1 MSKIAKRGYDEH
13 DKRWFSDK
21 ELIRLKKAKEEVE
34 WLINREYKIDAV
46 VNFVCNRYQFS
57 NRQRD
62 CIKRIVCSNEN
73 KHIRKNK
80 RLDIEE
86 ISEGPIYIDG
96 FNTIITLE
104 VALSKGTLI
113 LGSDGNIR
121 DLAGLRGTYK
131 VIDKTEEALTLIAN
145 FLEKNNCK
153 SVVFYLDSPVSNSG
167 NLKHKILE
175 CFDQKRVDVDVNIV
189 NNPDVVLEKLDR
201 VVSSDAIII
210 DKCISYFNMT
220 RSIIEERIKEANIIN
235 LNDIIN

>member
-34 WLINREYKIDAV
+34 WLINREYKIDSV

-62 CIKRIVCSNEN
+62 CIKMIVCSNES

-96 FNTIITLE
+96 FNTIITIE

-113 LGSDGNIR
+113 IGSDKNIR
-121 DLAGLRGTYK
+121 DLAGLRGPYK
-131 VIDKTEEALTLIAN
+131 IIDKTEEDLRILGD
-145 FLEKNNCK
+145 FLDKNNC
-153 SVVFYLDSPVSNSG
+153 
-167 NLKHKILE
+167 E
-175 CFDQKRVDVDVNIV
+175 
-189 NNPDVVLEKLDR
+189 
-201 VVSSDAIII
+201 
-210 DKCISYFNMT
+210 
-220 RSIIEERIKEANIIN
+220 
-235 LNDIIN
+235 